1 MHSRAAIVPGSG
13 AGQERKLEMQQQ
25 IQEIQ
30 SKLSKKLSEKRFT
43 HTIGVLYTAEAL
55 AMRYGEDLD
64 KAAYAAVLHDC
75 AKYCSGEQMLQKCRK
90 YNIEISE
97 VEQKNPSLLHAKLG
111 VYYAKHRYEIDDEQ
125 ILAAIRWHTTGRP
138 EMTLLEKIVFLADY
152 IEPNRKLI
160 PGLTQIR
167 QIAFCDI
174 DKAVCMTLEN
184 TVSYLKGSSRGM
196 KCFDPNTKQA
206 YEYYKQY
213 Q

>member
-1 MHSRAAIVPGSG
+1 
-13 AGQERKLEMQQQ
+13 MQQQ

-97 VEQKNPSLLHAKLG
+97 VEQKNPSLMQNLESIMRNIVTKLMMS
-111 VYYAKHRYEIDDEQ
+111 RYWQ
-125 ILAAIRWHTTGRP
+125 QFAG
-138 EMTLLEKIVFLADY
+138 
-152 IEPNRKLI
+152 
-160 PGLTQIR
+160 IR
-167 QIAFCDI
+167 QED
-174 DKAVCMTLEN
+174 
-184 TVSYLKGSSRGM
+184 RR
-196 KCFDPNTKQA
+196 
-206 YEYYKQY
+206 
-213 Q
+213 

>member
-1 MHSRAAIVPGSG
+1 
-13 AGQERKLEMQQQ
+13 MQQQ

-125 ILAAIRWHTTGRP
+125 ILAAIR
-138 EMTLLEKIVFLADY
+138 
-152 IEPNRKLI
+152 RKLI
-160 PGLTQIR
+160 PGLTQVR

-184 TVSYLKGSSRGM
+184 TVSYLKGSSRGV

>member
-1 MHSRAAIVPGSG
+1 
-13 AGQERKLEMQQQ
+13 MQQQ

-184 TVSYLKGSSRGM
+184 TVSYLKEAAAG
-196 KCFDPNTKQA
+196 
-206 YEYYKQY
+206 
-213 Q
+213 

>member
-1 MHSRAAIVPGSG
+1 MT
-13 AGQERKLEMQQQ
+13 RKEFL
-25 IQEIQ
+25 
-30 SKLSKKLSEKRFT
+30 T
-43 HTIGVLYTAEAL
+43 HMIKSLFGCISIEFRHTY
-55 AMRYGEDLD
+55 EDRVE
-64 KAAYAAVLHDC
+64 Y
-75 AKYCSGEQMLQKCRK
+75 RK
-90 YNIEISE
+90 T
-97 VEQKNPSLLHAKLG
+97 G

-160 PGLTQIR
+160 PGLTQVR

>member
-1 MHSRAAIVPGSG
+1 
-13 AGQERKLEMQQQ
+13 MQQQ

-97 VEQKNPSLLHAKLG
+97 V
-111 VYYAKHRYEIDDEQ
+111 D
-125 ILAAIRWHTTGRP
+125 
-138 EMTLLEKIVFLADY
+138 
-152 IEPNRKLI
+152 RKS
-160 PGLTQIR
+160 
-167 QIAFCDI
+167 
-174 DKAVCMTLEN
+174 V
-184 TVSYLKGSSRGM
+184 V
-196 KCFDPNTKQA
+196 
-206 YEYYKQY
+206 
-213 Q
+213 